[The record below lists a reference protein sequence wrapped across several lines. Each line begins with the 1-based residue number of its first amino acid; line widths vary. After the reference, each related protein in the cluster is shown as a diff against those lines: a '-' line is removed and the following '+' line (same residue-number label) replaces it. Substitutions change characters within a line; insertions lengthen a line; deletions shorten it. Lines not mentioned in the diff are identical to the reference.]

1 MRDLTRGAVPTVQPR
16 HLHWPVHGRE
26 AAGEW
31 LGVTTEWIGID
42 EKEPQSQKKVRSNR
56 FLADIAAIRRGEAK
70 GDSVWQALQRERRRA
85 RSARHRL
92 AQAAKAKMRLK
103 PRAFVDAED
112 ADREYA
118 ALAVSRARR
127 SARISVVLQQVLERR
142 AVE

>member
-1 MRDLTRGAVPTVQPR
+1 MARCQRYSPDIYTGPFMDY
-16 HLHWPVHGRE
+16 RE

-42 EKEPQSQKKVRSNR
+42 EKKPQSQKKVRSNR

-85 RSARHRL
+85 RSARHLL

-118 ALAVSRARR
+118 ALAA
-127 SARISVVLQQVLERR
+127 AEQEEALEYP
-142 AVE
+142 